1 VGSAAQERGRPA
13 AVCRERCDERF
24 SPDVQY
30 LAVVCLAS
38 DGGDA
43 MTRLPARQSGE
54 ASFAVHVRFRCSASP
69 ADEARFQR
77 RTEDWL
83 TVHGLSA
90 DGAQTTFAVLAERE
104 LSANDQANTLLAML
118 DDPAVRQVRVGP
130 IVTEG
135 EGPTDKDSCPL
146 WVEADL
152 CDPLVHAA
160 RVLYEAGRLDGI
172 GFLEALGSYI
182 HRPSEQSRHAPE
194 ELR

>member
-1 VGSAAQERGRPA
+1 
-13 AVCRERCDERF
+13 
-24 SPDVQY
+24 
-30 LAVVCLAS
+30 
-38 DGGDA
+38 
-43 MTRLPARQSGE
+43 M
-54 ASFAVHVRFRCSASP
+54 
-69 ADEARFQR
+69 
-77 RTEDWL
+77 
-83 TVHGLSA
+83 HGLSA

-135 EGPTDKDSCPL
+135 EEPTNKDSCPL

-152 CDPLVHAA
+152 CDPLVYAA

-182 HRPSEQSRHAPE
+182 HRPSEQSGHAPE
-194 ELR
+194 ELP